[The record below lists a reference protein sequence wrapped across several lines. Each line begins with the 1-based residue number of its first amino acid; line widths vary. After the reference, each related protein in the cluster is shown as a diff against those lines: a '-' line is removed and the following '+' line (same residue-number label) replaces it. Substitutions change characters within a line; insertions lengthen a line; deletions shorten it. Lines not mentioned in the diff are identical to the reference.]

1 MDHEADA
8 ASTKLDHFMRA
19 KSFSVWNA
27 IRDIFDLN
35 QIQFGDGDRDP
46 THLSTENPGVELHTR
61 NPTAQAPQLAR
72 QRDESSDDDVDSPLA
87 NNVDSFA

>member
-46 THLSTENPGVELHTR
+46 THLSTENPGVELNGR
-61 NPTAQAPQLAR
+61 NPTAQAPQRL
-72 QRDESSDDDVDSPLA
+72 RDESSDDDVDSPLA
-87 NNVDSFA
+87 NDVDSFA